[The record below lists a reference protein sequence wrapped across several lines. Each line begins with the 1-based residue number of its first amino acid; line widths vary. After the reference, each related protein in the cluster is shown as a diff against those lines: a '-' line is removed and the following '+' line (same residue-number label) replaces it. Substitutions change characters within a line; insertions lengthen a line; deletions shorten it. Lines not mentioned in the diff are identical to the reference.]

1 MRGVRGVRGRCA
13 MCEDVCCLRDFDFD
27 HIQAKRQ
34 EAMMSELAQLAR
46 FQDDLL
52 GSSRCAILMRLYF
65 EYVRGVSF
73 AFKNLDESGKSDES
87 DNVAEHDDRDEQ
99 WDEQWDDADDADD
112 GDDDED
118 YEDDED
124 DEDDY
129 ETDRASTPSSESSA
143 QASQASQASRY
154 GITSK
159 NLLLHSRRKATRNDW
174 TRDEDRFMCNFY
186 KQHGPMWRE
195 MARAM
200 ATTLDHCVIRSDDA
214 LRNRFARISNTAPA
228 IRRSTGSA
236 SIGSAPYKRSNW
248 TAEEDGVIVELV
260 RTRKGRFIWEEIGRK
275 LGRTPHAVRNRA
287 ARLAMKHECST

>member
-1 MRGVRGVRGRCA
+1 MRGCVGVRGRCA
-13 MCEDVCCLRDFDFD
+13 MCEDVCCCLRDFDFD

-73 AFKNLDESGKSDES
+73 AFENLDESGKSDES
-87 DNVAEHDDRDEQ
+87 DNVAEHDDRDEL
-99 WDEQWDDADDADD
+99 WDD
-112 GDDDED
+112 GDDGDE
-118 YEDDED
+118 EDDED
-124 DEDDY
+124 EEDDY

-143 QASQASQASRY
+143 QSSQSSRY

-159 NLLLHSRRKATRNDW
+159 NLLLHSHRKTTRNDW

-200 ATTLDHCVIRSDDA
+200 ATTLDNCVIRSDDA

-228 IRRSTGSA
+228 TRRSSGSA
-236 SIGSAPYKRSNW
+236 SSASAPYKRSSW
-248 TAEEDGVIVELV
+248 TAEEDRVIIKIV
-260 RTRKGRFIWEEIGRK
+260 RTMKGKCIWEAIGRK
-275 LGRTPHAVRNRA
+275 IGRTPHAVRNRA
-287 ARLAMKHECST
+287 ARLAMKHECGSYV